1 MKSYFNLKANF
12 FNVLLFFSILLISSG
27 SQFWAQCRGVKIT
40 SATLNVLDRPCGPTP
55 TGSLELVIKGGL
67 APFTLA
73 WTVDNIQDSLLPQ
86 SLKTNQL
93 VIDSLKG
100 AFKPGYQVRVKDAC
114 GNEASSATIQLVY
127 AVPIRFASA
136 PQVIN
141 QPSENGVPNTGI
153 LVEVIGGISP
163 RTLIATDTKGKS
175 YSQQSEVGPPVNG
188 KYKYQIASLPD
199 EKYKIEVMSGSKKCT
214 QVWKES
220 IELKALE
227 K

>member
-40 SATLNVLDRPCGPTP
+40 SATLNVIDRPCGPTP
-55 TGSLELVIKGGL
+55 TGSVALDIKGGL

-86 SLKTNQL
+86 SSKTNKF
-93 VIDSLKG
+93 IIEDLKS
-100 AFKPGYQVRVKDAC
+100 ASKPGYVVRVTDAC
-114 GNEASSATIQLVY
+114 GNEASSLPIQLTY
-127 AVPIRFASA
+127 TVPIRFASA
-136 PQVIN
+136 PQIKTQV
-141 QPSENGVPNTGI
+141 SEKVEPNGSI
-153 LVEVIGGISP
+153 RVEVFGGPP
-163 RTLIATDTKGKS
+163 RTVTATDSKGQTFT
-175 YSQQSEVGPPVNG
+175 QQFPVGPPEKG
-188 KYKYQIASLPD
+188 KFIYDIHKLPAEIYQI
-199 EKYKIEVMSGSKKCT
+199 EVKSGSKKCT